1 VRSLLLYAGVCDLTM
16 SINRPLFVHHAFVQ
30 QTVAQR
36 NNSHFATV
44 LRKKRSH
51 IKCCPGHVLC
61 FCGSCAVHSKSHSEK
76 RNALL
81 AQQTTSNRISN
92 SDKRSPTQ
100 APEISSHSQSKQRSQ
115 ASQWKSSWKRKSI
128 LKLWGAPPRTAR

>member
-16 SINRPLFVHHAFVQ
+16 SINGPLFVHHAFVQ

-36 NNSHFATV
+36 NNAHFATV

-51 IKCCPGHVLC
+51 SKCCPGHVLC
-61 FCGSCAVHSKSHSEK
+61 FCGSCAIHSKSHSDK

-81 AQQTTSNRISN
+81 AQRTTSNRHL
-92 SDKRSPTQ
+92 RQ
-100 APEISSHSQSKQRSQ
+100 
-115 ASQWKSSWKRKSI
+115 
-128 LKLWGAPPRTAR
+128 